1 MEKEKSVVLEE
12 IATVEDTPDD
22 DVHEQ
27 LWHTMYPTHPIGKPI
42 LGSKETISTFDKEM
56 VTNFI
61 NRVYKPERIVISV
74 AGNFDEDLINTIE
87 KLFGS
92 FTSTSEKQQDF

>member
-1 MEKEKSVVLEE
+1 AETAISILEDMIFHSVFDEVEMEKEKSVVLEE

-27 LWHTMYPTHPIGKPI
+27 LWRSMYPEHPIGKSI
-42 LGSKETISTFDKEM
+42 LGSKYTIESFNKEM
-56 VTNFI
+56 VRNFI

-74 AGNFDEDLINTIE
+74 AGNFD
-87 KLFGS
+87 
-92 FTSTSEKQQDF
+92 